1 MIDVNEFT
9 RLLEAEFED
18 VQEGTLKP
26 TTHYREI
33 PEFSS
38 MYALIIIAF
47 IDNQFDV
54 LLQGKDLKE
63 AQTIQDL
70 YNIVQ
75 QHLA

>member
-1 MIDVNEFT
+1 
-9 RLLEAEFED
+9 
-18 VQEGTLKP
+18 
-26 TTHYREI
+26 
-33 PEFSS
+33 

-75 QHLA
+75 QHLT